1 MELGKKGEEAIG
13 LEPTPS
19 AWETEEGDIIGS
31 RISPWRNLQVSPGEK
46 EVQETY

>member
-31 RISPWRNLQVSPGEK
+31 RILPGEK